1 MKELLAIDW
10 NFILEDPRKY
20 EVPPILSSR
29 VKKLSKRNSYDLEDV
44 NEFLRDAVHYYYN

>member
-20 EVPPILSSR
+20 EVPLILSSI
-29 VKKLSKRNSYDLEDV
+29 VKKLPKRKTYDLEDII
-44 NEFLRDAVHYYYN
+44 F